1 METENEKMENVA
13 MYTEKEYVTISVDYK
28 VTKNITT
35 PIEVKISPKLN
46 DNKDLVI
53 NIEEIKLLDIKLPKL
68 IVNIVMDSFIKDWF
82 PKEDN
87 NIEFAKGA
95 VIIDKENFNE
105 VDLENLEVEED
116 GLRIKAVIKLEEVIN
131 KKGIN
136 KSDT

>member
-1 METENEKMENVA
+1 

-35 PIEVKISPKLN
+35 PIEVKIYPKLN

-87 NIEFAKGA
+87 NIEFTKGA

-105 VDLENLEVEED
+105 IDLENLEVEED
-116 GLRIKAVIKLEEVIN
+116 GLRIKAVIKLEEVID

>member
-1 METENEKMENVA
+1 

-28 VTKNITT
+28 VTKNINT

-87 NIEFAKGA
+87 NIEFTKGA

-105 VDLENLEVEED
+105 IDLENLEVEED
-116 GLRIKAVIKLEEVIN
+116 GLRIKAVIKLEEVID

>member
-1 METENEKMENVA
+1 
-13 MYTEKEYVTISVDYK
+13 
-28 VTKNITT
+28 
-35 PIEVKISPKLN
+35 
-46 DNKDLVI
+46 
-53 NIEEIKLLDIKLPKL
+53 
-68 IVNIVMDSFIKDWF
+68 MDSFIKDWF

-87 NIEFAKGA
+87 NIEFTKGA